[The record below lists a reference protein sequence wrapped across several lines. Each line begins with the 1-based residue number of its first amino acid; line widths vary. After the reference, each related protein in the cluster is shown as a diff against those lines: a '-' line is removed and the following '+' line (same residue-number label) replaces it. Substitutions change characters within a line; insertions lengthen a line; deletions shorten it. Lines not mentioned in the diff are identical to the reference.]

1 MFYLAMFSCHPISQH
16 LSTRVP
22 RVPCSA
28 CSEHRPWT
36 LRTESGQGAGMWQKR
51 KGGGAE
57 RLCREVA
64 GREVAAD
71 KEQGRPGGM
80 VLTDPRAPGV
90 GTLWLRA
97 GYSLVSQ
104 LGVSS
109 RVPLST
115 FFQETSLCF
124 VLVFFPAPSHDYLLS
139 FRFPLLG
146 YGVSSPFF
154 YCFSSSNTPPKAGF
168 LNSE

>member
-1 MFYLAMFSCHPISQH
+1 MFYLAMFSCHPIFQH
-16 LSTRVP
+16 LSRRVP
-22 RVPCSA
+22 KVPCSA

-36 LRTESGQGAGMWQKR
+36 LRTDSGQGAGMWQKR
-51 KGGGAE
+51 KGGGGAE
-57 RLCREVA
+57 RLCREAA
-64 GREVAAD
+64 GREVAED

-80 VLTDPRAPGV
+80 ILTDPRAPGV

-124 VLVFFPAPSHDYLLS
+124 LLFFFLPRLTIICS
-139 FRFPLLG
+139 PL
-146 YGVSSPFF
+146 
-154 YCFSSSNTPPKAGF
+154 GF
-168 LNSE
+168 LCSGMGFLVLSSIASPLPTLLPRLDS